1 MKGVGRVLHH
11 GTVRSWMQVRRLQ
24 RGKYHRCL
32 PPFPRGICPL
42 MSLSTHGPL
51 WREWGVNRGKTDFQP
66 HPLQTR
72 NGSPGTSLWGSWGAW
87 LSAVSAKTESWH
99 FPFLYHVTLTF
110 REIPFVLGV
119 WRSLCLLS
127 ASFLIWLQILVYLAD
142 LHDGL
147 VWCYNHFPILSQRNG
162 CLTIFS
168 FSWLFLMDFK
178 ARKNIKCPIIFN

>member
-1 MKGVGRVLHH
+1 MAQWGLGCKCEDCREESTTDVCHLFPEAFVLSCH
-11 GTVRSWMQVRRLQ
+11 
-24 RGKYHRCL
+24 C
-32 PPFPRGICPL
+32 
-42 MSLSTHGPL
+42 
-51 WREWGVNRGKTDFQP
+51 QP
-66 HPLQTR
+66 MDPSE
-72 NGSPGTSLWGSWGAW
+72 GSGGWTEAKLIFSHILCKLGMGHLAPHFGDPGGAW